1 MTHLVKEQEKV
12 MIIKRMSG
20 ASLVSHPH
28 YKVNLSGDYSR
39 INQYTSPDSLACLVR
54 GCRSMGVMNDAVG

>member
-1 MTHLVKEQEKV
+1 